1 MTGWVGAMFAAVVAA
16 SGTALVPVS
25 GGNALTLPAQR
36 HIVRIETE
44 SNRPPT
50 WLVAIQ
56 HGGVDGKGLVLYR
69 SEDALRTARRVAD
82 LQPNAAH
89 ADRAELLAV
98 GRDVALVYSY
108 EGPQLAASSQHDV
121 YFQWW
126 RYQPGADTW
135 GPEPAVRVFDADA
148 STAYSRALLAR
159 DSSGR
164 LWVQA
169 FRLEHDGGST
179 AVVSV
184 STDEG
189 QGFGPAQSLDTVR
202 RRGGG
207 RLLSLGTK
215 LVFVYGMHDGWEPAS
230 MRIRSDSDPLGTWGP
245 VRQAFS
251 DGIYHGAALSA
262 VADGK
267 GGMHLVY
274 KDELERLYYRHFD
287 GSSFGARVLVEDSSD
302 WATQPAITRIG
313 DTLYVF
319 YNRVRTLNA
328 SYELRMRTVDADGAL
343 GSAVTLD
350 GDATFKGY
358 LNAVDVLPEGTG
370 EVPCLYGEAVDAGSR
385 GSVSRVSW
393 VLEEEPPPEPGPGPE
408 PEPGEGPFTLEPV
421 RSIDTHELLA
431 VDDSGTLYGL
441 PAAGPRSRLM
451 ASTDGGLTFTVR
463 GQAGGNLWTLVAM
476 EGGTLLSVASHSG
489 AYFLQRSTDGGRTWG
504 NAVRLGSYRALGPRS
519 FARSGGTWFF
529 LEYQTFTSSS
539 VPLRL
544 WATTDGGATWSVRST
559 LTAHRHGY
567 GLVADPQTGALWATL
582 GSSSA
587 QAAVLRSTDGGRTWT
602 SMMRG
607 YGANALPGVVHSGG
621 ALLFGQSTLFGPER
635 PKLLSL
641 SPDGTMREL
650 MALPG
655 PAYSLM
661 AVPGG
666 GWVMGTAWSRHGDVH
681 ADGDVSARLFTSE
694 DGVTWQEARRYE
706 RMASADL
713 TRADVWGAL
722 PSGELV
728 VRVEDASGFGSAGV
742 GFQVLRVKR

>member
-1 MTGWVGAMFAAVVAA
+1 MTGLAGAMLAVVVAA
-16 SGTALVPVS
+16 SGSALVPVS

-36 HIVRIETE
+36 HIVRIETG

-69 SEDALRTARRVAD
+69 SEDALQTLRRVGD
-82 LQPNAAH
+82 IQPDAAH
-89 ADRAELLAV
+89 TDRAELLVV
-98 GRDVALVYSY
+98 GMDVALVYSY

-126 RYQPGADTW
+126 RHQPGANTW
-135 GPEPAVRVFDADA
+135 APEPAVRVFNADA

-159 DSSGR
+159 DAQGR

-169 FRLEHDGGST
+169 FRLDLDGGAT

-184 STDEG
+184 STNGG
-189 QGFGPAQSLDTVR
+189 QHFGSVQPLDKVR

-207 RLLSLGTK
+207 RLLSVGTK
-215 LVFVYGMHDGWEPAS
+215 LVFLYGMHDGWEPAR
-230 MRIRSDSDPLGTWGP
+230 MRIRSESDPLGTWGP

-274 KDELERLYYRHFD
+274 KDELEKLYYRHFD
-287 GSSFGARVLVEDSSD
+287 GSSFGSRVLVEGSSD

-319 YNRVRTLNA
+319 YNRVRALNA
-328 SYELRMRTVDADGAL
+328 NYELRVRTVDEDGAL

-358 LNAVDVLPEGTG
+358 LNAVDVLPEGSG
-370 EVPCLYGEAVDAGSR
+370 EVPCLYGEAVDAGSW
-385 GSVSRVSW
+385 GSVSRVSL
-393 VLEEEPPPEPGPGPE
+393 VLDDAPPPEPEPGPGP
-408 PEPGEGPFTLEPV
+408 FVLELV
-421 RSIDTHELLA
+421 RSHSTHELLA
-431 VDDSGTLYGL
+431 VDGAGTLYGI
-441 PAAGPRSRLM
+441 PAGGPRSRLM
-451 ASTDGGLTFTVR
+451 ASTDGGHTFSAR
-463 GQAGGNLWTLVAM
+463 GQRGGNLWTVAAM
-476 EGGTLLSVASHSG
+476 DEGTLLAVASHSG
-489 AYFLQRSTDGGRTWG
+489 EYVLQRSTDGGMTWENPLRLG
-504 NAVRLGSYRALGPRS
+504 TYRARGPQSFARLGS
-519 FARSGGTWFF
+519 TWFF
-529 LEYQTFTSSS
+529 LEYQSFTSAA
-539 VPLRL
+539 VPIRL

-559 LTAHRHGY
+559 FTAHRHGY
-567 GLVADPQTGALWATL
+567 TLVADPATGTLWATL
-582 GSSSA
+582 GSSEA
-587 QAAVLRSTDGGRTWT
+587 QAAVRRSSDGGRTWT
-602 SMMRG
+602 SLLRG
-607 YGANALPGVVHSGG
+607 YGANAVAGVAQPGG
-621 ALLFGQSTLFGPER
+621 ALLLGQSTLFEPEH
-635 PKLLSL
+635 PKLLRL
-641 SPDGTMREL
+641 SPDGTVRSLLE
-650 MALPG
+650 LPG
-655 PAYSLM
+655 PAYSLT

-666 GWVMGTAWSRHGDVH
+666 GWVMGTAWSVAGDVH
-681 ADGDVSARLFTSE
+681 ASGDVFARLFISA
-694 DGVTWQEARRYE
+694 DGVTWQESRRYE
-706 RMASADL
+706 RMSGADL